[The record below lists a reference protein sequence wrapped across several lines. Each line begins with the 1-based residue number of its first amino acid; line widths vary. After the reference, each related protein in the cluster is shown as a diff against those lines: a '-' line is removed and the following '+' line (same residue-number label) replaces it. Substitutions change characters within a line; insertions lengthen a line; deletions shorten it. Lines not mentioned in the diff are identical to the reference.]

1 MEACIPNG
9 LLVARVILRLTWR
22 MLPKWAKP
30 GLPVCQVSF
39 HDFESKV
46 LFALSFFCSMKK
58 AYANACNGGTT
69 TSTTTSATTASTT
82 TTKSTT
88 TTTAS
93 TTTGSGSGS
102 SGCVQW
108 WIGDGFCDPENNK
121 KACRFDGGDCCA
133 PYAHPHWDWSCKW
146 TNVRFVTIKYVIF
159 RLVILVFFSNVF
171 ARNEDAT
178 TTTP

>member
-1 MEACIPNG
+1 M
-9 LLVARVILRLTWR
+9 ILNQKFY
-22 MLPKWAKP
+22 LPY
-30 GLPVCQVSF
+30 
-39 HDFESKV
+39 H
-46 LFALSFFCSMKK
+46 FFCSLKK

-146 TNVRFVTIKYVIF
+146 TNVRFVTIQYVIF
-159 RLVILVFFSNVF
+159 RLVILVFFSNVS
-171 ARNEDAT
+171 ARNEAT
-178 TTTP
+178 TTITTCSDPKRLTHFAIYFLLCTIFQ